1 MKEFSFFASRI
12 LSNPMKKKLAV
23 IGASLA
29 IASVT
34 ALGVAQSSSA
44 QDLRSTQSRSNLFAQ
59 ADSTQTVPAPGAVD
73 PNTPVP
79 SAPAPNT
86 SGPNNAPASKAAP
99 ASDAKGAAIGP
110 NSKAGNVPSQYGIV
124 RSVSGDNV
132 SVRMLDGSTKQV
144 AVTGDQASSL
154 STLQPGSILG
164 FDTDPS
170 SGAVTK
176 LQSAEVDK
184 KVSGTVSSIDGD
196 RVTVLSSTG
205 ESLTTPVS
213 SATISRMGLVPGK
226 ELIVTTYKGTWATK
240 LCCPQTPAPVSNV
253 VPEPAPQPAGAPFV
267 APAPK
272 PVQGLW

>member
-1 MKEFSFFASRI
+1 MKEFSFIASRI

-23 IGASLA
+23 VGASLA
-29 IASVT
+29 IASV
-34 ALGVAQSSSA
+34 AVLGIAQSSSA
-44 QDLRSTQSRSNLFAQ
+44 QDLRSKQSRSNLFAQ
-59 ADSTQTVPAPGAVD
+59 ADSTQTVPP
-73 PNTPVP
+73 P

-86 SGPNNAPASKAAP
+86 SGPNNAPASKAP

-170 SGAVTK
+170 GAVTK

-184 KVSGTVSSIDGD
+184 KVAGTVSSIDGD

-240 LCCPQTPAPVSNV
+240 ICCPQTPAPVSNV